1 MNPRPRSAGP
11 ATPSATTAA
20 PAVSA
25 DDVLARMGRWVLA
38 KVWLGCLLSGAYA
51 LGRHFG
57 WPQALLTTAAV
68 LGALTLSLAAWWLPL
83 WTARAT
89 TGVAVVDVCLRVGVW
104 GGLAVCV
111 VALLIGMPAVG
122 AVAAALLINTAA
134 RTFHPRIAPLLR
146 RYGIDV
152 DALRRGDNPSRLRR
166 PGPARRDPGPPTPSH
181 SPRGATPPTA
191 PVGRGWRRY
200 FCGSLVR
207 SWTGETRPRSPRDEH
222 RAGVSRVP
230 ARCTGKLCC
239 PRSLRAPRSSA
250 PPRR

>member
-1 MNPRPRSAGP
+1 MNPRLRSAG
-11 ATPSATTAA
+11 ATTVPTTAA
-20 PAVSA
+20 PALSA

-57 WPQALLTTAAV
+57 WPQAFLTTAAV

-89 TGVAVVDVCLRVGVW
+89 TGVAVIDVGLRIGVW
-104 GGLAVCV
+104 GSLAVCV

-134 RTFHPRIAPLLR
+134 RAFGSRITSLLR

-152 DALRRGDNPSRLRR
+152 DALRLGPRPARLRR
-166 PGPARRDPGPPTPSH
+166 PDRPAGAQGRRHRPERPTEQPVRVPEKCAKQPVRRPEQPARQPVRPPQPASRDGARARPG
-181 SPRGATPPTA
+181 GASTGDL
-191 PVGRGWRRY
+191 VGSAADFGGQRHKIVTRR
-200 FCGSLVR
+200 R
-207 SWTGETRPRSPRDEH
+207 
-222 RAGVSRVP
+222 
-230 ARCTGKLCC
+230 
-239 PRSLRAPRSSA
+239 
-250 PPRR
+250 

>member
-25 DDVLARMGRWVLA
+25 DYVLARMGRWVLA

-89 TGVAVVDVCLRVGVW
+89 TGVAVVDVGLRIGVW
-104 GGLAVCV
+104 GGLTVCV

-134 RTFHPRIAPLLR
+134 RTFRPRITPLLR

-152 DALRRGDNPSRLRR
+152 DALRRGHSPSRVRR
-166 PGPARRDPGPPTPSH
+166 PDRPAGAQARRRRPARPADQ
-181 SPRGATPPTA
+181 
-191 PVGRGWRRY
+191 PVRR
-200 FCGSLVR
+200 R
-207 SWTGETRPRSPRDEH
+207 
-222 RAGVSRVP
+222 P
-230 ARCTGKLCC
+230 ARPVEQPIRRRQSVAGQDWA
-239 PRSLRAPRSSA
+239 RARTDEGTPA
-250 PPRR
+250 AH